1 MEIQIQSCD
10 GEGRLSQFMSELG
23 TLQKLCGIWLNVRI
37 GQMQR
42 IFKTDMTKKIHTAC
56 GEHVCGGEGYWF
68 IISSASLLK
77 V

>member
-42 IFKTDMTKKIHTAC
+42 IFKTDMTKKKYMLPVVSMC
-56 GEHVCGGEGYWF
+56 VEGRVTGLSY
-68 IISSASLLK
+68 LLPLC
-77 V
+77 